1 MTLSHEATV
10 NLCFQHRTLGR
21 EGNSMAHFWLGSRNL
36 DQIYGKLLQRQKD
49 GKLGQRNVAQD
60 ASVSRV

>member
-1 MTLSHEATV
+1 
-10 NLCFQHRTLGR
+10 
-21 EGNSMAHFWLGSRNL
+21 MAHFWLGSRNL

-60 ASVSRV
+60 AWLIAQKKSLRDP

>member
-1 MTLSHEATV
+1 
-10 NLCFQHRTLGR
+10 
-21 EGNSMAHFWLGSRNL
+21 MAHFWLGSRNL

-60 ASVSRV
+60 ASVNPTEKESKGSIGKEFTKASSAYFCDFF